1 MQRVF
6 FEELMCSLNDASIA
20 VNLTLTAWLHVD
32 VEQFA
37 QGYVQTYIFVEKT
50 VLESSIHEMP
60 PLVVHWVGF

>member
-1 MQRVF
+1 MRRVF

-20 VNLTLTAWLHVD
+20 VNLTQTAWLHVD

-50 VLESSIHEMP
+50 VL
-60 PLVVHWVGF
+60 